1 VQAQRDAVTYVAGM
15 TDRFAFAQ
23 ARAHLGWDPS
33 GLPAG
38 LDTGR

>member
-1 VQAQRDAVTYVAGM
+1 M

-23 ARAHLGWDPS
+23 ARAHLGWDPA